1 MEEHDMHHSCSQ
13 SSKAHTTSHGK
24 EGAHVKRAFLLISFH
39 IKIEV
44 GVNDA
49 GNVVDTS
56 LGSEEL
62 RGEDGEGLG
71 IVQIVPVGEGGEHIH
86 DEHKAGCNIGGGEPR
101 AGQRAAE
108 VRGDRRPVEADDGN
122 AEAGEAGAELLGEDG
137 MGEDPTYPWEGG
149 EHGEEVARDYIVG
162 KAAYEGNEEE
172 LVPA

>member
-13 SSKAHTTSHGK
+13 GSKAHTISHGK

-39 IKIEV
+39 IEIEV

-56 LGSEEL
+56 LGSEEV

-71 IVQIVPVGEGGEHIH
+71 IVQIVPVGEWGEHIH
-86 DEHKAGCNIGGGEPR
+86 DKHKAGCNIRSGEPR

-108 VRGDRRPVEADDGN
+108 VRGDSGPVEPDNGN
-122 AEAGEAGAELLGEDG
+122 AKAGESRAELLGEDRV
-137 MGEDPTYPWEGG
+137 GEDPAYPWDGG

-162 KAAYEGNEEE
+162 KAAYEGNEEK